1 MRQEQA
7 DALLAAVAAITEAR
21 NAIVKIVVDG
31 VTIADPTKAEPKT
44 VAVTA
49 ETLREYPRV
58 VAVNGK
64 AFRLKAPIN
73 NRWFGGGNESI
84 AFELQGLPLNEPSNA
99 PDGYP
104 LRSPAGFPL
113 SYPIGGDGLP
123 AGPARILVGQALF
136 DSDTAANAYIDKVTR
151 PQSESERAAIEAEWA
166 DWNRRM
172 MRQDGS
178 EETIKLGG

>member
-1 MRQEQA
+1 MMRQDQA
-7 DALLAAVAAITEAR
+7 DALLDAARVLTEAR
-21 NAIVKIVVDG
+21 NAIVKLVTDG
-31 VTIADPTKAEPKT
+31 VTIANPERAKAVE
-44 VAVTA
+44 VTP

-84 AFELQGLPLNEPSNA
+84 AFELQGLPLGEPSNA
-99 PDGYP
+99 PEGFP

-113 SYPIGGDGLP
+113 VYPIGGDGLP
-123 AGPARILVGQALF
+123 AGPAAILIGQALF
-136 DSDTAANAYIDKVTR
+136 ATDEQANAYIDKVTR
-151 PQSESERAAIEAEWA
+151 PQTAAEKAAIDAEWA

-172 MRQDGS
+172 IGGS
-178 EETIKLGG
+178 DSGETINLGG